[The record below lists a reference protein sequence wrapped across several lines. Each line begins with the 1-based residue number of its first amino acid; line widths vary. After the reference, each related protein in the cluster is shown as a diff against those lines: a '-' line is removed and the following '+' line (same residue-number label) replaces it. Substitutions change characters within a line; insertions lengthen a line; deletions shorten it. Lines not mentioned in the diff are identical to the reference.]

1 MFHKARLHNP
11 PIVYFSTWYMNI
23 WLMTFRHLGFPSMD
37 FLFIFISHG
46 FSKIHP
52 VKKPWV
58 SPGLRASHQH
68 GPGPPDLTDLTRRHF
83 LEFTDLSGVESAEV
97 VGRIWGCGTML
108 PKISL
113 DIDGY
118 IDGYC
123 VYIFCVS
130 IIDCTCGYQWLDN
143 SLYRYIYIYI

>member
-68 GPGPPDLTDLTRRHF
+68 GPGPPRPHWPHSAPLLGVHRPVRSGICGGGGEDLRMWDDVTKNKLGYWWIYRWILCLYILCVDNWLY
-83 LEFTDLSGVESAEV
+83 LWLSVIRQFFV
-97 VGRIWGCGTML
+97 
-108 PKISL
+108 
-113 DIDGY
+113 
-118 IDGYC
+118 
-123 VYIFCVS
+123 
-130 IIDCTCGYQWLDN
+130 
-143 SLYRYIYIYI
+143 